1 MSLFRKG
8 LAVLMRI
15 PMKAAATSG
24 QQLATTPPF
33 PPTNDASSSANFFES
48 YSSRKVALADVKEWM
63 QASIAIPS
71 DKIEFVDANLEEFSK
86 GYLSLPQEGRRELLL
101 VLARDY
107 DVNRARVRELMA
119 QYLNLGFP
127 QEPESI
133 TEDEQSRGRVR
144 DEAFLASCYRTERNL
159 RIALKPMY
167 DIFFERLNAYPGGL
181 KILAVLRADLLL
193 VIEKEKLPSLRAL
206 DLYLKEKLITWLSP
220 AALHLHQIT
229 WDDPASLLEKIVA
242 YEAVHPIRSLQ
253 DLRRRLS
260 TGRRCFGYFH
270 SAIPGEPLIFI
281 EVALLK
287 EVAKAIQEVLWD
299 DPPFLENEATCALFY
314 SISSTQPGLSGIN
327 LGKFLIK
334 RVIELVRRDMPN
346 ITVFATLSP
355 IPGYVQ
361 WLLSKL
367 ASHLKLGEEE
377 SENET
382 DSSEI
387 NFSSTLKEHVL
398 LPEEERMI
406 CESGKALADG
416 NSGIEILYNILSS
429 TNSEWSKSDCL
440 LSALKRPLMRLC
452 IRYLLEKN
460 KSGKALDAVANFH
473 LQNGARI
480 ERINWMADT
489 SERGIKQSAGIMI
502 EENAMVYF
510 STGHINA
517 SSNIYQCFQV
527 RNCEIK
533 LFTIF
538 ELVYI

>member
-33 PPTNDASSSANFFES
+33 TPANDASSSANLES
-48 YSSRKVALADVKEWM
+48 HTSRKVALADVKEWM

-133 TEDEQSRGRVR
+133 TEDEQSRGQIR

-206 DLYLKEKLITWLSP
+206 DLYLKERLITWLSP

-314 SISSTQPGLSGIN
+314 SISSSQ
-327 LGKFLIK
+327 
-334 RVIELVRRDMPN
+334 
-346 ITVFATLSP
+346 VFATLSP

-377 SENET
+377 TENET
-382 DSSEI
+382 DSEI
-387 NFSSTLKEHVL
+387 VFSSTLKEHVL

-406 CESGKALADG
+406 FESGKALADG

-429 TNSEWSKSDCL
+429 TNSEWSKSECL
-440 LSALKRPLMRLC
+440 LSALKGPLMRLC

-460 KSGKALDAVANFH
+460 KSGKTLDAVANFH

-489 SERGIKQSAGIMI
+489 SERGIKQSAGIMVNYVYSLEKI
-502 EENAMVYF
+502 EENAMAYF

-517 SSNIYQCFQV
+517 SSNIYQCFQQPM
-527 RNCEIK
+527 E
-533 LFTIF
+533 
-538 ELVYI
+538 E